1 MRVLKT
7 IFSKFYLYV
16 LWAFFA
22 FLICGQIF
30 SRLGDAPA
38 AHKVTLYAD
47 VPSMRDA
54 ALAAELERELPEG
67 IRVVKVHPFSYAMID
82 DGDLLASDLY
92 IIPESHVEQY
102 SDSLRPIGGAA
113 LPKEGGCFREGE
125 LWGVRVWDAAK
136 RQGIAADFIDYP
148 DEDCWLFF
156 NKASRH
162 IRTLSGTGDDAA
174 VEIARRLLAMTGGT

>member
-82 DGDLLASDLY
+82 DGDLLASALY
-92 IIPESHVEQY
+92 IIP
-102 SDSLRPIGGAA
+102 
-113 LPKEGGCFREGE
+113 
-125 LWGVRVWDAAK
+125 
-136 RQGIAADFIDYP
+136 
-148 DEDCWLFF
+148 
-156 NKASRH
+156 
-162 IRTLSGTGDDAA
+162 
-174 VEIARRLLAMTGGT
+174 